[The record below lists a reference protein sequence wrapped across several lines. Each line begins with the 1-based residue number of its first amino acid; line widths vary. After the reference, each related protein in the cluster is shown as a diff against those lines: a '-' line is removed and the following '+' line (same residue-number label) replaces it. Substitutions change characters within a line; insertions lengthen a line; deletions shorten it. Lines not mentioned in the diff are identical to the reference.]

1 LEGALKLGPNKVWL
15 DFAERYGNDIC
26 QKKIMELERYYQDHR
41 EDCVSDFRESFR
53 QICLKIKAM
62 QLSNEKDKI
71 GYLTYSMLRTAIL
84 RKKPIYLIEATN
96 KEHFFDR
103 EECWG
108 EYDPGWAFRFL
119 DELEIELEEKRKL
132 YLGQIAKPNIEQLK
146 LQETPK
152 YHRYVICF
160 LRYVMPQAVLLP
172 EFQEIDKEEK
182 LEVRAGEY
190 LDSSEVVGKVN
201 RQTKEPGSIKSLL
214 EDGNGTVYECE
225 TFTALNLAQGNYWGI
240 NLCYCDLR
248 GSDLSNSQMQYSV
261 LTGTKLNRAMLQGTN
276 LSESLIYE
284 ADFGESILKGA
295 NFYRAQGPSGVNAA
309 ENWKAPGYFGVSFQK
324 ANLEGV
330 NFKDANLKG
339 ANFTGANLKDVNFEG
354 ANLEKAVFLKE
365 TADSLDLDETQ
376 KNSIVWE

>member
-1 LEGALKLGPNKVWL
+1 MEGASKLGPNKVWL
-15 DFAERYGNDIC
+15 DFMERYGNDIC

-41 EDCVSDFRESFR
+41 EDFVSDFRESFR
-53 QICLKIKAM
+53 QICLKIKAK

-84 RKKPIYLIEATN
+84 RKKPVYLIEATN
-96 KEHFFDR
+96 KDRFFDK

-132 YLGQIAKPNIEQLK
+132 YLGQISKPDIEQLK
-146 LQETPK
+146 LEEAQK

-160 LRYVMPQAVLLP
+160 LRYVMPQTVLLP
-172 EFQEIDKEEK
+172 EFLEIDKEEK

-190 LDSSEVVGKVN
+190 LESSEVVYKVN
-201 RQTKEPGSIKSLL
+201 RQTKDPGSIRSLL
-214 EDGNGTVYECE
+214 EDENGTVHEYE
-225 TFTALNLAQGNYWGI
+225 AYLNLNLAQGNYWGI
-240 NLCYCDLR
+240 NLHYCDLR

-261 LTGTKLNRAMLQGTN
+261 LTGTKLNRAVLQGAD

-284 ADFGESILKGA
+284 VDFSESNLKGA
-295 NFYRAQGPSGVNAA
+295 NFYRAQGPSGVNDA
-309 ENWKAPGYFGVSFQK
+309 EAWKAPGYFGVSFQK

-365 TADSLDLDETQ
+365 SSDLLNLDDIQ
-376 KNSIVWE
+376 INSIVWE